1 MGLPVTERH
10 SCTAFFFSCE
20 SMLGSDWPAAVWLPA
35 AIILAA
41 SGHWWKGLMLLVWGA
56 AIVGQIDSFIRPYVI
71 SGRVKLHTLLV
82 FFALM
87 GGVKAFGVMGIFIGP
102 VVLSVT
108 LVLLDMLQESNLDYP
123 TTDRASPGLSVG
135 GERSQSPRVG
145 KLSSIADNTTA
156 PENL

>member
-1 MGLPVTERH
+1 M
-10 SCTAFFFSCE
+10 
-20 SMLGSDWPAAVWLPA
+20 
-35 AIILAA
+35 I
-41 SGHWWKGLMLLVWGA
+41 LLVWGA

-87 GGVKAFGVMGIFIGP
+87 GGVKAFGVMGLFIGP

-108 LVLLDMLQESNLDYP
+108 LVLLQMLQESNLDHSMS
-123 TTDRASPGLSVG
+123 DGASPGPSVRG
-135 GERSQSPRVG
+135 RKVRRTGVG
-145 KLSSIADNTTA
+145 KLSPTVDKTKT

>member
-1 MGLPVTERH
+1 MSLAFWALGLPSPILWGVVTGLL
-10 SCTAFFFSCE
+10 S
-20 SMLGSDWPAAVWLPA
+20 LIPIVGSAAVWLPA

-41 SGHWWKGLMLLVWGA
+41 GGHWWKGLILLVWGA

-87 GGVKAFGVMGIFIGP
+87 GGVKAFGVMGLFIGP

-108 LVLLDMLQESNLDYP
+108 LVLLQMLQESNLDH
-123 TTDRASPGLSVG
+123 R
-135 GERSQSPRVG
+135 
-145 KLSSIADNTTA
+145 
-156 PENL
+156 